1 MIRLF
6 LFNLGLA
13 GLVEIAARWG
23 GSTLIHPQKWI
34 ILLFL
39 FILSVFSH
47 LAMRRVTVRRSNH
60 WVGPYLGIITGRL
73 LMSIGFV
80 AFFIFP
86 GTANLYLFV
95 ANFFIFYLCF
105 TGFEIYALLANL
117 RRNSTGK

>member
-6 LFNLGLA
+6 LFSLGMA
-13 GLVEIAARWG
+13 GLVAAAARWG
-23 GSTLIHPQKWI
+23 GIAIVHPQKWF

-39 FILSVFSH
+39 IVLSAFSH
-47 LAMRRVTVRRSNH
+47 QAVRRVTARRPNN

-73 LMSIGFV
+73 LISIGFI
-80 AFFIFP
+80 AFFIFS

-105 TGFEIYALLANL
+105 TGFEIYALLVNL